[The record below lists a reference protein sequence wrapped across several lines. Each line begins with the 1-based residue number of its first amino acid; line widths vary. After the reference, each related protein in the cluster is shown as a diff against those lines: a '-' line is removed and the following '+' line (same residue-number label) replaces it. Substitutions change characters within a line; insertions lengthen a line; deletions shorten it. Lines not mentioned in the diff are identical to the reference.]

1 MHPNPRLVAFDVDGT
16 LLTSSH
22 TILPSTKEAIAQLV
36 QKGYRIL
43 LATARPPRSVAGIA
57 AKLGLEKATFVALNG
72 ATIVDSQEI
81 IWEMPLE
88 RNSIRPL
95 ILEARRRGLHA
106 NSMAGWDWFIEST
119 SHWCEKEAAI
129 VGFQPKMV
137 SDLLEPSLPLAH
149 KILAMG
155 DAPTIADFRQWA
167 IDLGLP
173 LHVSLSKP
181 NYCEIVHERVSKA
194 SALKAVAKM
203 LQIPLANVIAFGDGE
218 NDKELVEMAGTGVA
232 MGNSMPEVLA
242 VADFVTRSND
252 DHGIYHALIEL
263 ELIPC

>member
-106 NSMAGWDWFIEST
+106 NTMAGWDWFIERS
-119 SHWCEKEAAI
+119 SYRCEKSCHRC
-129 VGFQPKMV
+129 QPKMV
-137 SDLLEPSLPLAH
+137 SDLLSHPAFSPQDTGPWVTHLPSPIFASN
-149 KILAMG
+149 
-155 DAPTIADFRQWA
+155 

-181 NYCEIVHERVSKA
+181 NYCRNRQRVSKA
-194 SALKAVAKM
+194 V
-203 LQIPLANVIAFGDGE
+203 P
-218 NDKELVEMAGTGVA
+218 
-232 MGNSMPEVLA
+232 
-242 VADFVTRSND
+242 
-252 DHGIYHALIEL
+252 
-263 ELIPC
+263 